1 MSQSHT
7 QLAGVFPVFQT
18 PFHEGESIDFDTLKK
33 EVDWLFKR
41 GANGIVMAMV
51 SETLRLSSEERD
63 NLATQVCSMAQGLGP
78 VVISVGAE
86 SRHTAI
92 RHARHAEDCGASAV
106 MAIPPVSIAL
116 GHDELVRYYTSILES
131 VAVPVIIQDASGYV
145 GRPMPVKLQAKILE
159 DFGPDRVLFKPEA
172 VPIGQNLSAL
182 RDATVGQAQIFEGSG
197 GISLVDSYRRGIVG
211 TMPGAEIIDAQVAL
225 WEALAKGDSSRI
237 YRLSFPISS
246 LVALQTGLDGFLAV
260 EKHLLVKQGIF
271 RNTIIRSPVGFHL
284 DEETKS
290 EVDRLYEILY
300 KVVVETQS

>member
-1 MSQSHT
+1 
-7 QLAGVFPVFQT
+7 
-18 PFHEGESIDFDTLKK
+18 
-33 EVDWLFKR
+33 
-41 GANGIVMAMV
+41 MAMV

-63 NLATQVCSMAQGLGP
+63 DLATQVCSMAQGLGP

-92 RHARHAEDCGASAV
+92 RHAGHAEDCGASAV

-116 GHDELVRYYTSILES
+116 GHDELVRYYTSILE
-131 VAVPVIIQDASGYV
+131 AVEVPLIIQDASGYV
-145 GRPMPVKLQAKILE
+145 GRPMPVELQAKILG

-182 RDATVGQAQIFEGSG
+182 RDAPVGQAKIFEGSG
-197 GISLVDSYRRGIVG
+197 GISLVD
-211 TMPGAEIIDAQVAL
+211 IDAQIAL

-246 LVALQTGLDGFLAV
+246 LVALQSGLDGFLAV

-284 DEETKS
+284 DDETKN
-290 EVDRLYEILY
+290 EVDRLYEILS